1 MIQVTVK
8 EYMELPYNISTE
20 KINDESGQYY
30 YASVLEL
37 PGCHSDGETEE
48 EARENLFE
56 AMQLFFEA
64 AIEEK
69 MLIPKPLKHNEE
81 YSGKVLLRMP
91 KSLHANL
98 SAAAKLEGVS
108 LNQYILYKLGG
119 DSKKPS

>member
-1 MIQVTVK
+1 MTVK
-8 EYMELPYNISTE
+8 EYMDLPYNISIE
-20 KINDESGQYY
+20 KMNDESGQYF

-48 EARENLFE
+48 EARKSLFE
-56 AMQLFFEA
+56 AMELFFET

-69 MLIPKPLKHNEE
+69 MMIPKPLKHNED

-108 LNQYILYKLGG
+108 LNQYILYKLAGN
-119 DSKKPS
+119 SQKAS